1 MKRFY
6 GLMLAMMASVV
17 VAQVPQYA
25 TVANQVLQD
34 NISQS
39 LIKFQSLGVKQK
51 GTAALTNTLT
61 WLKSQYTSFGYTTAQ
76 MQEHSYSY
84 SGFTCKNLIVTKT
97 GTLYPNTYVIICGH
111 YDSITG
117 TGTNDNG
124 SGTSILLEVAR
135 LMRNIPTDYSVK
147 FIHFSGEE
155 DGLMGSQAYVNQV
168 VNGTNPKMNIRLLL
182 NIDEVGGVAGMTNDT
197 VTCERDTSNP
207 TTNNAA
213 SSTFTNQLMQYIQ
226 WYSPLQTQ
234 LSYAYSSDYMSFQS
248 NNEVITGLFETNE
261 TPYKHTANDLLV
273 NMDPVYVYQIAQGTT
288 GAMLHFAVA
297 SISALSTPEVVHKA
311 QATALWN
318 GSQLVLYGN
327 TLPTIPIG
335 MQVYNS
341 TGQCVYK
348 QEAAVFQSEYTPFD
362 LPDLPAG
369 LYIIQLAGTDFQTQI
384 KTLKP

>member
-1 MKRFY
+1 M
-6 GLMLAMMASVV
+6 GCTMQLW
-17 VAQVPQYA
+17 AQTPEYA
-25 TVANQVLQD
+25 AVANQVQQA
-34 NISQS
+34 NISQTLS
-39 LIKFQSLGVKQK
+39 SFEGLGVKRR
-51 GTAALTNTLT
+51 GTTALSNALT
-61 WLKSQYTSFGYTTAQ
+61 WLKGQYTSMGYTASQ

-124 SGTSILLEVAR
+124 SGTAILLEVAR
-135 LMRNIPTDYSVK
+135 LMRTIPTDYSVK

-155 DGLMGSQAYVNQV
+155 DGLMGSQAYVSQV
-168 VNGTNPKMNIRLLL
+168 VNGTSPKMNIRLLL

-297 SISALSTPEVVHKA
+297 SISALQSPTFDVKPTVS
-311 QATALWN
+311 ALWHDQ
-318 GSQLVLYGN
+318 QLALYWN
-327 TLPTIPIG
+327 ALASEPIHIS
-335 MQVYNS
+335 VYNS
-341 TGQCVYK
+341 TGQCV
-348 QEAAVFQSEYTPFD
+348 FQQQTTVQGEYGLLDMPM
-362 LPDLPAG
+362 LASG
-369 LYIIQLAGTDFQTQI
+369 LYVVHIYGSNTSLQV